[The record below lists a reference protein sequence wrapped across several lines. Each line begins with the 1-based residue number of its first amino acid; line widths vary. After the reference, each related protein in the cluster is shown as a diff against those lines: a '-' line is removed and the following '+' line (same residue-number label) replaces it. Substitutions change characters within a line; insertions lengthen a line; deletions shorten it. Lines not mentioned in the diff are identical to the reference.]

1 MSSLKLIN
9 GENVHSQLRKNMKWI
24 NGTTSFFP
32 PNKISNLLWIWTFNS
47 RHPYFSKLQFEAD
60 FFVAFSSKIIF
71 SPTICQYRWM
81 KMVWI
86 PKMTHEN
93 HINIDLVNWIW
104 NDCSSICIKFL
115 FCFLDLIARPQISMC
130 WLCWLL
136 IMPVGWGHFKIIVL
150 LVSRCLR
157 FLWKQ

>member
-1 MSSLKLIN
+1 MVKMFTVNWGKIWNELMESLPSFHLIKF
-9 GENVHSQLRKNMKWI
+9 QI
-24 NGTTSFFP
+24 
-32 PNKISNLLWIWTFNS
+32 
-47 RHPYFSKLQFEAD
+47 YFEYELSTHDIHIFQNWY
-60 FFVAFSSKIIF
+60 VAFSSKITF

-86 PKMTHEN
+86 PKMTHET

-115 FCFLDLIARPQISMC
+115 FCFLDLNARPQISIC
-130 WLCWLL
+130 WFCWLL

-150 LVSRCLR
+150 LVSRRLR
-157 FLWKQ
+157 FLWKQQVLPALS

>member
-24 NGTTSFFP
+24 DGTASFFP
-32 PNKISNLLWIWTFNS
+32 PDKISNLLWVWTFNLP
-47 RHPYFSKLQFEAD
+47 HPSVWGRVLHKSWH
-60 FFVAFSSKIIF
+60 VAFSSKIIF

-93 HINIDLVNWIW
+93 HINIDLGNWIW

-115 FCFLDLIARPQISMC
+115 FCVLDLNARPQITIC

-136 IMPVGWGHFKIIVL
+136 
-150 LVSRCLR
+150 
-157 FLWKQ
+157 